1 MISAPSVGIA
11 FAPKPPPAAAVGSY
25 RARKVRCAV
34 AVAPAPAPAGTL
46 YDVLGLRAGA
56 TVREIKAAYRR
67 LARERHP
74 DVAASA
80 GADDFVRLHDAY
92 ATLSDPDSRAR
103 YDRDVVAVAS
113 MARGAHH
120 RTMAAPPAPARAA
133 LVRPPPTPHLGD
145 RPVLRNLEAIIGK
158 MPPPTWA
165 ADEEGVTQIYT
176 DSSGRSR
183 TRRGGSQERR

>member
-67 LARERHP
+67 
-74 DVAASA
+74 
-80 GADDFVRLHDAY
+80 
-92 ATLSDPDSRAR
+92 SR
-103 YDRDVVAVAS
+103 
-113 MARGAHH
+113 G
-120 RTMAAPPAPARAA
+120 
-133 LVRPPPTPHLGD
+133 
-145 RPVLRNLEAIIGK
+145 
-158 MPPPTWA
+158 
-165 ADEEGVTQIYT
+165 
-176 DSSGRSR
+176 SG
-183 TRRGGSQERR
+183 TRRGCQRRGRRLRQAPRRLRHALRPRQPRATTATSSPSPPWRAARTTGRWRLPPPRRAGTAAAHAAPGRPTSAGSAHTRFLSLHGHGRSPHKFLVTVITHACLCKKK